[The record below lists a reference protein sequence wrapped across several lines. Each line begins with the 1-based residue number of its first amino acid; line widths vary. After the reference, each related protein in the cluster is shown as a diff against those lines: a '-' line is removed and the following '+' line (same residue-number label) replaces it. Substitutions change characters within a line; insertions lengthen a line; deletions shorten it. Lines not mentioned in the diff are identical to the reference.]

1 MFIPAVPGQVAD
13 LETYVGELAPDV
25 IVAEPALAAAARVI
39 DERHRMPWATLGIS
53 ALTFPSVDTA
63 PFGFGLRPPASAL
76 GRVCNRAIAAA
87 IDASVFRSSTATTT

>member
-1 MFIPAVPGQVAD
+1 M
-13 LETYVGELAPDV
+13 
-25 IVAEPALAAAARVI
+25 AEPALAAAARVI

-76 GRVCNRAIAAA
+76 GRVRNRAIGG
-87 IDASVFRSSTATTT
+87 SSTRRCSGSSTATTT